1 MSYLTTIDKISMSL
15 HQKLYA
21 ELDNDQTGSVEEIFF
36 GPILELKAW
45 AARNDFDLS
54 FGYDPTYRM

>member
-15 HQKLYA
+15 HKKLYA
-21 ELDNDQTGSVEEIFF
+21 ELDHDQRGSVEEIFF
-36 GPILELKAW
+36 GPIPELKAW

-54 FGYDPTYRM
+54 RKS

>member
-15 HQKLYA
+15 HQKLYE
-21 ELDNDQTGSVEEIFF
+21 ELDHDQRGSVEEIFF
-36 GPILELKAW
+36 GPIPELKAW

-54 FGYDPTYRM
+54 RKS